1 MRVASVLGRYS
12 VLVAGEAPTAIV
24 VEIRHIAPNV
34 TGGRVETPIG
44 LLAAAPIPAEPEAA
58 AHWRADL
65 VLRND
70 ISTDLLDPRLADAMA
85 DWLLQATSCTEP
97 LLLNVHEGRNTG
109 VVERG
114 KIFDE

>member
-1 MRVASVLGRYS
+1 MRVASLLDRYS
-12 VLVAGEAPTAIV
+12 VLVAGETPTALV
-24 VEIRHIAPNV
+24 VEIRHIAPNGR
-34 TGGRVETPIG
+34 GGRVETKIG

-70 ISTDLLDPRLADAMA
+70 ISNDLLDPRLPDAMA

-97 LLLNVHEGRNTG
+97 LLLNVHEGRNTSF
-109 VVERG
+109 VERG
-114 KIFDE
+114 KIFND